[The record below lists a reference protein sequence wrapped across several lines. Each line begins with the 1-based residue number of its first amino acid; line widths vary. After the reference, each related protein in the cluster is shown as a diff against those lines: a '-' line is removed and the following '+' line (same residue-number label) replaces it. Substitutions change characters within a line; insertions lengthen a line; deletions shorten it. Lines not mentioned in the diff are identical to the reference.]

1 MTFPTHQQASEVL
14 QPREEPLDLPPTFVT
29 PEFSPILAVPSCAI
43 TTMGGDQLD
52 SVLLGKP
59 IDHCVAVISLI
70 ANQSFRL
77 VGHEAVLERSLDELL
92 LMRRSARNPEGDRKT
107 MAVCD
112 CHELAPF
119 ADERSTNAIAP
130 FFAPMVVVPR
140 TRSTSV
146 TAGCIVPTLRKPRR
160 MGHPQLGYREETK
173 TEGQA
178 TRLQPLP
185 RRAT

>member
-1 MTFPTHQQASEVL
+1 MRLARMLVFP
-14 QPREEPLDLPPTFVT
+14 
-29 PEFSPILAVPSCAI
+29 
-43 TTMGGDQLD
+43 
-52 SVLLGKP
+52 LLG
-59 IDHCVAVISLI
+59 AAEEIS
-70 ANQSFRL
+70 
-77 VGHEAVLERSLDELL
+77 G
-92 LMRRSARNPEGDRKT
+92 
-107 MAVCD
+107 
-112 CHELAPF
+112 
-119 ADERSTNAIAP
+119 
-130 FFAPMVVVPR
+130 VVVPR

>member
-14 QPREEPLDLPPTFVT
+14 QPGEEPVDLPAAFVT
-29 PEFSPILAVPSCAI
+29 PEFSPVLAVPSGAI
-43 TTMGGDQLD
+43 TTVRGDQLD
-52 SVLLGKP
+52 AVPLGKP

-77 VGHEAVLERSLDELL
+77 VGHEAVLDGGLDELL
-92 LMRRSARNPEGDRKT
+92 FMRRSARNPEGDRKT

-130 FFAPMVVVPR
+130 FFAPMKEASINVSSRPSCPR
-140 TRSTSV
+140 
-146 TAGCIVPTLRKPRR
+146 ANN
-160 MGHPQLGYREETK
+160 
-173 TEGQA
+173 
-178 TRLQPLP
+178 
-185 RRAT
+185 